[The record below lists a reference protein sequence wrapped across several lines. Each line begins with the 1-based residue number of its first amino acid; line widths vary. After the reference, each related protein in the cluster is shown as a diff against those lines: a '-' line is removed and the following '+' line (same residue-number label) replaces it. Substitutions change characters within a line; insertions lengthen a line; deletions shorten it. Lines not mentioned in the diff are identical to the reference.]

1 MAIASAT
8 ISGVEGV
15 QNAYSTAQK
24 SPITAF
30 FPAYPIVQSALAGA
44 VALKNISAI
53 KSVDPKGGGSS
64 TIPIQVEVVVVRYP
78 NLLRLM

>member
-30 FPAYPIVQSALAGA
+30 FPAYPVVQAALAGA
-44 VALKNISAI
+44 VAVKNIAAI
-53 KSVDPKGGGSS
+53 KSVDSSGKGQSS
-64 TIPIQVEVVVVRYP
+64 VP
-78 NLLRLM
+78 NIAWWAVAHKHHHLI